1 MTRKKQDQ
9 AFPFIEPPADIGRY
23 HAGMSIRD
31 RFALVVIGSIYSN
44 KDASK
49 ASPMENAQIAWDVA
63 DAMMETR

>member
-1 MTRKKQDQ
+1 LTRKKQDQ
-9 AFPFIEPPADIGRY
+9 AFPFIEPPADIGY